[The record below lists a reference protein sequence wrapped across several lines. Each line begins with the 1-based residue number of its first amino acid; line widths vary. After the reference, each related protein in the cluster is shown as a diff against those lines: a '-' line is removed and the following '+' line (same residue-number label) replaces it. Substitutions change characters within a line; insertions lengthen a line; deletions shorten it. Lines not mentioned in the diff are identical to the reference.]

1 MTATLC
7 SLQDVSVAELIM
19 QFCNHMVLKVLVVP
33 PAETKYKLYFLRTEI
48 QLETFIQ
55 TRTRCFAGYRVQVV
69 EHRNVLSFISSA
81 PLHLDL
87 LHFQNVTI
95 IKTVEF
101 FFKFT
106 EYTQ

>member
-1 MTATLC
+1 M
-7 SLQDVSVAELIM
+7 SVAELIM

-55 TRTRCFAGYRVQVV
+55 TRARCFAGYRVQV

-87 LHFQNVTI
+87 IHFQNITI

-101 FFKFT
+101 FFLKFT